1 VLPLYFEAEQ
11 RRVLSSGDGAAFFEF
26 FEEDQLAST
35 VFVPVYGLSTY
46 KIERGYNFHVLPLDS
61 PVKGLCWIASK
72 SCLLLYLRSNV
83 LNVRQNVPTSLPRLA
98 YKYTP
103 GTLEWKQQADHL
115 SEYALVQRSSYTV
128 VLTTP
133 TLMYVWQPQSEWH
146 ALFSKRHIFRLYG
159 VHTDIFA
166 SIEAGSESSLA
177 CSLWRIQN
185 DAAPKRIHSQNICAL
200 HSGGVA
206 NKYQVA
212 VESSNGGVLCVLS
225 PVERR
230 AYSSVEPG
238 HRPKGAF
245 SNAVCSDVQ
254 LHILDVRHG
263 RIEVRTRL
271 LSGLTGSLNDLQR
284 CSIFSTT
291 SSVASSTETTGLM
304 LRLSYVE
311 DKTQCIEV

>member
-1 VLPLYFEAEQ
+1 MACTVLQTAY
-11 RRVLSSGDGAAFFEF
+11 LSVVWCSH
-26 FEEDQLAST
+26 
-35 VFVPVYGLSTY
+35 
-46 KIERGYNFHVLPLDS
+46 R
-61 PVKGLCWIASK
+61 
-72 SCLLLYLRSNV
+72 
-83 LNVRQNVPTSLPRLA
+83 
-98 YKYTP
+98 
-103 GTLEWKQQADHL
+103 
-115 SEYALVQRSSYTV
+115 LVQ
-128 VLTTP
+128 
-133 TLMYVWQPQSEWH
+133 
-146 ALFSKRHIFRLYG
+146 
-159 VHTDIFA
+159 VHTFVSEINAFCFCSSSFALSRILELSRTLLNSLAHLFVDLIVEWIDIFA

-304 LRLSYVE
+304 LRLSYIVRWRE
-311 DKTQCIEV
+311 TNCDRATRRQTW